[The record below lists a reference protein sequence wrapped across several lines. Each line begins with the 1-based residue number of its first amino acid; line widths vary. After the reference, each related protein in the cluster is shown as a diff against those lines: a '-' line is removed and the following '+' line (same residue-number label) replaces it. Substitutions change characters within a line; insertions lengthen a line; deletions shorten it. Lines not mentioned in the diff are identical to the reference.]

1 MCTKILSFFKKA
13 VFVGG
18 TNDLDRFFKKNVLIF
33 QNKSLFVM
41 PPFCTPLFWWFN
53 IRIRPTSF
61 VLSFFFFNLG
71 CNELKKMYYNFP
83 NKTAICSKLAVKVEL
98 KEKVVYVLATL
109 IKRCWSLK
117 QRAILK
123 KPYCSFTVEIFM
135 FLFSLVIIKFIRDDV
150 LFCVKP

>member
-1 MCTKILSFFKKA
+1 MTGDLPLWEFGNRWSTITEVFGNKLDYFTYKDSQTDRQKDPQAKLTLLKPQCNIWLFKNVYKLNHLKDTHREEKPSKKTQIYAKSMCTKILSFFKKA

-61 VLSFFFFNLG
+61 VLSFFFF
-71 CNELKKMYYNFP
+71 
-83 NKTAICSKLAVKVEL
+83 
-98 KEKVVYVLATL
+98 
-109 IKRCWSLK
+109 
-117 QRAILK
+117 
-123 KPYCSFTVEIFM
+123 
-135 FLFSLVIIKFIRDDV
+135 
-150 LFCVKP
+150 

>member
-41 PPFCTPLFWWFN
+41 PPFCTPLFWWFS
-53 IRIRPTSF
+53 IRIRLTSF
-61 VLSFFFFNLG
+61 VLSYFFFNLG

-83 NKTAICSKLAVKVEL
+83 NKTAICSKLAVKVEP

-117 QRAILK
+117 QSYFKKTLLQFCSRDFYVLIFIGHYKIYPWRRA
-123 KPYCSFTVEIFM
+123 
-135 FLFSLVIIKFIRDDV
+135 FL
-150 LFCVKP
+150 C